1 MNFLEKI
8 FKISE
13 HNSSVRVELLA
24 GLTTFLAMSYI
35 IFVNPSILSEAGLDW
50 GAVFVATCIASA
62 FGCILMGVVAN
73 YPIALAPG
81 MGLNAYF
88 TYTVCLGMGVPWQ
101 VALAAVCV
109 SGIVFVIFSVLK
121 IREAIINGI
130 PRSLKFAIGAGIGL
144 FLTLIGMEN
153 AGISVDHP
161 KTLLTLGVI
170 SSPEVLLALL
180 GFFIIVALDYWKVRG
195 AIIISILSITVLA
208 IVFHVGDAEFK
219 GIVGDIP
226 SIAPTLMQMDFKN
239 LFTPALLSVIFVFFL
254 VDLFDSTGTM
264 IGVAHRAGLLNEK
277 GELPRLNRALLADS
291 SAIVAGS
298 ALGTSS
304 VTAYVESAAGVAA
317 GGKTGLTSI
326 VVGVLFLAALWFS
339 PLVGSVPAFATAP
352 ALIFVGILMMK
363 GCLEIDWNDLTE
375 AAPAFFTI
383 AFMPFT
389 YSIAN
394 GIAMGFISYAIIKA
408 LCGKARE
415 VPIMV
420 WIVSALWVAKFWYFG
435 G

>member
-144 FLTLIGMEN
+144 FLTLIGMKG
-153 AGISVDHP
+153 AGIVVDNP
-161 KTLLTLGVI
+161 ATLVGLGDIKSKAVQL
-170 SSPEVLLALL
+170 SLL
-180 GFFIIVALDYWKVRG
+180 GFFIIVALDHFRIRG
-195 AIIISILSITVLA
+195 A
-208 IVFHVGDAEFK
+208 
-219 GIVGDIP
+219 
-226 SIAPTLMQMDFKN
+226 
-239 LFTPALLSVIFVFFL
+239 
-254 VDLFDSTGTM
+254 
-264 IGVAHRAGLLNEK
+264 
-277 GELPRLNRALLADS
+277 
-291 SAIVAGS
+291 
-298 ALGTSS
+298 
-304 VTAYVESAAGVAA
+304 
-317 GGKTGLTSI
+317 
-326 VVGVLFLAALWFS
+326 
-339 PLVGSVPAFATAP
+339 
-352 ALIFVGILMMK
+352 
-363 GCLEIDWNDLTE
+363 
-375 AAPAFFTI
+375 
-383 AFMPFT
+383 
-389 YSIAN
+389 
-394 GIAMGFISYAIIKA
+394 
-408 LCGKARE
+408 
-415 VPIMV
+415 
-420 WIVSALWVAKFWYFG
+420 
-435 G
+435 

>member
-8 FKISE
+8 FKITDN
-13 HNSSVRVELLA
+13 NSSVRVELLA

-130 PRSLKFAIGAGIGL
+130 PQSLKFAIGAGIGL
-144 FLTLIGMEN
+144 FLTLIGMKG
-153 AGISVDHP
+153 AGIVVDNP
-161 KTLLTLGVI
+161 ATLVGLGDI
-170 SSPEVLLALL
+170 KSPAVLLSLL
-180 GFFIIVALDYWKVRG
+180 GFFIIVALDHFRIRG
-195 AIIISILSITVLA
+195 AIIISILVLTVLS
-208 IVFHVGDAEFK
+208 IIFGLSEFK
-219 GIVGDIP
+219 GVVGEIP
-226 SIAPTLMQMDFKN
+226 SIAPTLMQMNFKD

-317 GGKTGLTSI
+317 GGRTGLTSI
-326 VVGVLFLAALWFS
+326 VVGLLFLAALWFS

-363 GCLEIDWNDLTE
+363 GCLEINWNDLTE
-375 AAPAFFTI
+375 AAPAFLTI

-394 GIAMGFISYAIIKA
+394 GIAMGFISYAVVKA

>member
-8 FKISE
+8 FKITDN
-13 HNSSVRVELLA
+13 NSSLRVELLA

-35 IFVNPSILSEAGLDW
+35 IFVNPNILSEAGLDW

-88 TYTVCLGMGVPWQ
+88 TYTVCSGMGVPWQ

-130 PRSLKFAIGAGIGL
+130 PQSLKFAIGAGIGL

-153 AGISVDHP
+153 AGIAVDHP

-170 SSPEVLLALL
+170 SSPEVLLSLL
-180 GFFIIVALDYWKVRG
+180 GFFIIVALDHFRIRG

-208 IVFHVGDAEFK
+208 IIFHVGDAEFK
-219 GIVGDIP
+219 GIVGEIP
-226 SIAPTLMQMDFKN
+226 SIAPTLMQMDFQS

-317 GGKTGLTSI
+317 GGRTGLTSI
-326 VVGVLFLAALWFS
+326 VVGLLFLAALWFS
-339 PLVGSVPAFATAP
+339 PLVDSVPAFATAP

-363 GCLEIDWNDLTE
+363 GCLEINWNDLTE
-375 AAPAFFTI
+375 AAPAFLTI

-394 GIAMGFISYAIIKA
+394 GIAMGFISYTIVKA

-420 WIVSALWVAKFWYFG
+420 WIVSALWVAKFWFFG
-435 G
+435 D

>member
-8 FKISE
+8 FKISAL
-13 HNSSVRVELLA
+13 NSSIRVELLA

-130 PRSLKFAIGAGIGL
+130 PQSLKFAIGAGIGL

-153 AGISVDHP
+153 AGIAVDHP

-170 SSPEVLLALL
+170 SSPEVLLSLL
-180 GFFIIVALDYWKVRG
+180 GFFIIVALDHFRIRG

-208 IVFHVGDAEFK
+208 IIFHVGDAEFK
-219 GIVGDIP
+219 GIVGEIP
-226 SIAPTLMQMDFKN
+226 SIAPTLMQMNFKD

-326 VVGVLFLAALWFS
+326 VVGLLFLAALWFS

-363 GCLEIDWNDLTE
+363 GCLEINWNDLTE
-375 AAPAFFTI
+375 AAPAFLTI

-394 GIAMGFISYAIIKA
+394 GIAMGFISYAVVKA
-408 LCGKARE
+408 LCGKARK

>member
-144 FLTLIGMEN
+144 FLTLIGMKG
-153 AGISVDHP
+153 AGIVVDNP
-161 KTLLTLGVI
+161 ATLVGLGDI
-170 SSPEVLLALL
+170 KSPAVLLSLL
-180 GFFIIVALDYWKVRG
+180 GFFIIVALDHFRVRG
-195 AIIISILSITVLA
+195 AIIISILVLTVLS
-208 IVFHVGDAEFK
+208 IIFGLSEFK
-219 GIVGDIP
+219 GIVGEIP
-226 SIAPTLMQMDFKN
+226 SIAPTLMQMNFKD

-291 SAIVAGS
+291 SSIVVGS

-326 VVGVLFLAALWFS
+326 VVGILFLAALWFS

-394 GIAMGFISYAIIKA
+394 GIAMGFISYAVVKA
-408 LCGKARE
+408 LCGKAKE
-415 VPIMV
+415 VPVMV

>member
-8 FKISE
+8 FKITDN
-13 HNSSVRVELLA
+13 NSSVRVELLA

-88 TYTVCLGMGVPWQ
+88 TYTVCQSMGVPWQ

-130 PRSLKFAIGAGIGL
+130 PQSLKFAIGAGIGL

-153 AGISVDHP
+153 AGIAVDHP

-170 SSPEVLLALL
+170 SSPEVLLSLL
-180 GFFIIVALDYWKVRG
+180 GFFIIVALDHFRIRG

-208 IVFHVGDAEFK
+208 IIFHVGDAEFK
-219 GIVGDIP
+219 GVVGDIP
-226 SIAPTLMQMDFKN
+226 SIAPTLMQMDFQS

-326 VVGVLFLAALWFS
+326 VVGLLFLAALWFS
-339 PLVGSVPAFATAP
+339 PLVGSVPKFATAP

-363 GCLEIDWNDLTE
+363 SCLEINWNDLTE

-383 AFMPFT
+383 TFMPFT

-394 GIAMGFISYAIIKA
+394 GIAMGFISYTVVKA

-420 WIVSALWVAKFWYFG
+420 WIVSALWVAKFWFFG
-435 G
+435 D

>member
-109 SGIVFVIFSVLK
+109 SGIVFVLFSVLK

-144 FLTLIGMEN
+144 FLTLIGMKG
-153 AGISVDHP
+153 AGIVVDNP
-161 KTLLTLGVI
+161 ATLVGLGDI
-170 SSPEVLLALL
+170 KSPAVLLSLL
-180 GFFIIVALDYWKVRG
+180 GFFIIVALDHFRVRG
-195 AIIISILSITVLA
+195 AIIISILVLTVLS
-208 IVFHVGDAEFK
+208 IIFGLSEFK
-219 GIVGDIP
+219 GIVGEIP
-226 SIAPTLMQMDFKN
+226 SIAPTLMQMNFKD

-291 SAIVAGS
+291 SSIVVGS

-326 VVGVLFLAALWFS
+326 VVGILFLAALWFS

-394 GIAMGFISYAIIKA
+394 GIAMGFISYAVVKA
-408 LCGKARE
+408 LCGKAKE
-415 VPIMV
+415 VPVMV

>member
-1 MNFLEKI
+1 MDFINRF
-8 FKISE
+8 FKIPQAD
-13 HNSSVRVELLA
+13 SSIRVELLA

-35 IFVNPSILSEAGLDW
+35 VFVNPSILSETGMDW

-109 SGIVFVIFSVLK
+109 SGIVFVIFSLTGVRK
-121 IREAIINGI
+121 AIIDGI
-130 PRSLKFAIGAGIGL
+130 PQSLKFAIVAGIGL
-144 FLTLIGMEN
+144 FLTLIGMKS
-153 AGISVDHP
+153 AGIVVDNP
-161 KTLLTLGVI
+161 ATLVALGDI
-170 SSPEVLLALL
+170 KSPSVLLSLL
-180 GFFIIVALDYWKVRG
+180 GFFVIVALDHFRIRG
-195 AIIISILSITVLA
+195 AIIISILVLTVLS
-208 IVFHVGDAEFK
+208 IIFGLSEFK
-219 GIVGDIP
+219 GIVGEIP
-226 SIAPTLMQMDFKN
+226 AIAPTLMQMDFKS
-239 LFTPALLSVIFVFFL
+239 LFTAELLSVIFVFFL

-264 IGVAHRAGLLNEK
+264 IGVAHRAGLLDKQGN
-277 GELPRLNRALLADS
+277 LPHLNKALLADS
-291 SAIVAGS
+291 TAIVAGS

-317 GGKTGLTSI
+317 GGKTGLTAI
-326 VVGVLFLAALWFS
+326 VVGLLFLAALWFS
-339 PLVGSVPAFATAP
+339 PLVASVPAFATAP

-363 GCLEIDWNDLTE
+363 SCLEIDWNDLTE

-383 AFMPFT
+383 TFMPFT

-394 GIAMGFISYAIIKA
+394 GIAIGFISYAIVKA
-408 LCGKARE
+408 LCGKAKE
-415 VPIMV
+415 VSIMA
-420 WIVSALWVAKFWYFG
+420 WIIAALWVIKFWFFNN
-435 G
+435 

>member
-8 FKISE
+8 FKITDN
-13 HNSSVRVELLA
+13 NSSVRVELLA

-130 PRSLKFAIGAGIGL
+130 PQSLKFAIGAGIGL

-153 AGISVDHP
+153 AGIAVDHP

-170 SSPEVLLALL
+170 SSPEVLLSLL
-180 GFFIIVALDYWKVRG
+180 GFFIIVALDHFRIRG

-208 IVFHVGDAEFK
+208 IIFHVGDAEFK
-219 GIVGDIP
+219 GIVGEIP
-226 SIAPTLMQMDFKN
+226 SIAPTLMQMDFQS

-326 VVGVLFLAALWFS
+326 VVGLLFLAALWFS
-339 PLVGSVPAFATAP
+339 PLVGSVPKFATAP

-363 GCLEIDWNDLTE
+363 SCLEINWNDLTE
-375 AAPAFFTI
+375 AAPAFLTI

-394 GIAMGFISYAIIKA
+394 GIAMGFISYTIVKA

-420 WIVSALWVAKFWYFG
+420 WIVSALWVAKFWFFG

>member
-8 FKISE
+8 FKITDN
-13 HNSSVRVELLA
+13 NSSVRVELLA

-35 IFVNPSILSEAGLDW
+35 IFVNPNILSEAGLDW

-130 PRSLKFAIGAGIGL
+130 PQSLKFAIGAGIGL

-161 KTLLTLGVI
+161 TTLLTVGVI
-170 SSPEVLLALL
+170 SSPEVLLSLL
-180 GFFIIVALDYWKVRG
+180 GFFIIVALDHFRIRG

-208 IVFHVGDAEFK
+208 IIFHVGDAEFK
-219 GIVGDIP
+219 GVVGDIP
-226 SIAPTLMQMDFKN
+226 SIAPTLMQMDFQS

-326 VVGVLFLAALWFS
+326 VVGILFLAALWFS
-339 PLVGSVPAFATAP
+339 PLVGSVPKFATAP

-363 GCLEIDWNDLTE
+363 SCLEINWNDLTE

-383 AFMPFT
+383 TFMPFT

-394 GIAMGFISYAIIKA
+394 GIAMGFISYTVVKA
-408 LCGKARE
+408 LCGKAKE
-415 VPIMV
+415 VPVMV
-420 WIVSALWVAKFWYFG
+420 WIVSALWVAKFWFFG

>member
-144 FLTLIGMEN
+144 FLTLIGMKG
-153 AGISVDHP
+153 AGIVVDNP
-161 KTLLTLGVI
+161 ATLVGLGDIKSKAVQL
-170 SSPEVLLALL
+170 SLL
-180 GFFIIVALDYWKVRG
+180 GFFIIVALDHFRIRG
-195 AIIISILSITVLA
+195 AIIISILITTVLA
-208 IVFHVGDAEFK
+208 IVYQVGDAEFK

-394 GIAMGFISYAIIKA
+394 GIAMGFISYAIVKA

>member
-144 FLTLIGMEN
+144 FLTLIGMKG
-153 AGISVDHP
+153 AGIVVDNP
-161 KTLLTLGVI
+161 ATLVGLGDIKSKAVQL
-170 SSPEVLLALL
+170 SLL
-180 GFFIIVALDYWKVRG
+180 GFFIIVALDHFRIRG
-195 AIIISILSITVLA
+195 AIIISILVLTVLS
-208 IVFHVGDAEFK
+208 IIFGLSEFK

>member
-8 FKISE
+8 FKITDN
-13 HNSSVRVELLA
+13 NSSVRVELLA

-35 IFVNPSILSEAGLDW
+35 IFVNPNILSEAGLDW

-88 TYTVCLGMGVPWQ
+88 TYTVCSGMGVPWQ

-130 PRSLKFAIGAGIGL
+130 PQSLKFAIGAGIGL

-153 AGISVDHP
+153 AGIAVDHP

-170 SSPEVLLALL
+170 SSPEVLLSLL
-180 GFFIIVALDYWKVRG
+180 GFFIIVALDHFRIRG

-208 IVFHVGDAEFK
+208 IIFHVGDAEFK

-226 SIAPTLMQMDFKN
+226 SIAPTLMQMDFQS

-326 VVGVLFLAALWFS
+326 VVGLLFLAALWFS
-339 PLVGSVPAFATAP
+339 PLVGSVPKFATAP

-363 GCLEIDWNDLTE
+363 SCLEINWNDLTE

-383 AFMPFT
+383 TFMPFT

-394 GIAMGFISYAIIKA
+394 GIAMGFISYTVVKA

>member
-8 FKISE
+8 FKITDN
-13 HNSSVRVELLA
+13 NSSVRVELLA

-88 TYTVCLGMGVPWQ
+88 TYTVCSGMGVPWQ

-130 PRSLKFAIGAGIGL
+130 PQSLKFAIGAGIGL

-161 KTLLTLGVI
+161 TTLLTVGVI
-170 SSPEVLLALL
+170 SSPEVLLSLL
-180 GFFIIVALDYWKVRG
+180 GFFIIVALDHFRIRG

-208 IVFHVGDAEFK
+208 IIFHVGDAEFK
-219 GIVGDIP
+219 GIVGEIP
-226 SIAPTLMQMDFKN
+226 SIAPTLMQMDFQS

-317 GGKTGLTSI
+317 GGRTGLTSI
-326 VVGVLFLAALWFS
+326 VVGLLFLAALWFS
-339 PLVGSVPAFATAP
+339 PLVGSVPKFATAP

-363 GCLEIDWNDLTE
+363 SCLEINWNDLTE

-383 AFMPFT
+383 TFMPFT

-394 GIAMGFISYAIIKA
+394 GIAMGFISYTVVKA

>member
-8 FKISE
+8 FKITDN
-13 HNSSVRVELLA
+13 NSSVRVELLA

-130 PRSLKFAIGAGIGL
+130 PQSLKFAIGAGIGL
-144 FLTLIGMEN
+144 FLTLIGMKG
-153 AGISVDHP
+153 AGIVVDNP
-161 KTLLTLGVI
+161 ATLVGLGDI
-170 SSPEVLLALL
+170 KSSAVLLSLL
-180 GFFIIVALDYWKVRG
+180 GFFIIVALDHFRIRG
-195 AIIISILSITVLA
+195 AIIISILVLTVLS
-208 IVFHVGDAEFK
+208 IIFGLSEFK
-219 GIVGDIP
+219 GVVGEIP
-226 SIAPTLMQMDFKN
+226 SIAPTLMQMNFKD

-317 GGKTGLTSI
+317 GGRTGLTSI
-326 VVGVLFLAALWFS
+326 VVGLLFLAALWFS

-363 GCLEIDWNDLTE
+363 GCLEINWNDLTE
-375 AAPAFFTI
+375 AAPAFLTI

-394 GIAMGFISYAIIKA
+394 GIAMGFISYAVVKA

>member
-144 FLTLIGMEN
+144 FLTLIGMKG
-153 AGISVDHP
+153 AGIVVDNP
-161 KTLLTLGVI
+161 ATLVGLGDI
-170 SSPEVLLALL
+170 KSPAVLLSLL
-180 GFFIIVALDYWKVRG
+180 GFFIIVALDHFRIRG
-195 AIIISILSITVLA
+195 AIIISILITTVLA
-208 IVFHVGDAEFK
+208 IVYQVGDAEFK

>member
-8 FKISE
+8 FKITDN
-13 HNSSVRVELLA
+13 NSSVRVELLA

-130 PRSLKFAIGAGIGL
+130 PQSLKFAIGAGIGL

-161 KTLLTLGVI
+161 TTLLTVGVI
-170 SSPEVLLALL
+170 SSPEVLLSLL
-180 GFFIIVALDYWKVRG
+180 GFFIIVALDHFRIRG

-208 IVFHVGDAEFK
+208 IIFHVGDAEFK
-219 GIVGDIP
+219 GVVGDIP
-226 SIAPTLMQMDFKN
+226 SIAPTLMQMDFQS

-326 VVGVLFLAALWFS
+326 VVGILFLAALWFS
-339 PLVGSVPAFATAP
+339 PLVGSVPKFATAP

-363 GCLEIDWNDLTE
+363 SCLEINWNDLTE

-383 AFMPFT
+383 TFMPFT

-394 GIAMGFISYAIIKA
+394 GIAMGFISYTVVKA
-408 LCGKARE
+408 LCGKAKE
-415 VPIMV
+415 VPVMV
-420 WIVSALWVAKFWYFG
+420 WIVSALWVAKFWFFG

>member
-130 PRSLKFAIGAGIGL
+130 PQSLKFAIGAGIGL

-161 KTLLTLGVI
+161 TTLLTVGVI
-170 SSPEVLLALL
+170 SSPEVLLSLL
-180 GFFIIVALDYWKVRG
+180 GFFIIVALDHFRIRG

-208 IVFHVGDAEFK
+208 IIFHVGDAEFK
-219 GIVGDIP
+219 GVVGDIP
-226 SIAPTLMQMDFKN
+226 SIAPTLMQMDFQS

-326 VVGVLFLAALWFS
+326 VVGILFLAALWFS
-339 PLVGSVPAFATAP
+339 PLVGSVPKFATAP

-363 GCLEIDWNDLTE
+363 SCLEINWNDLTE

-383 AFMPFT
+383 TFMPFT

-394 GIAMGFISYAIIKA
+394 GIAMGFISYTVVKA
-408 LCGKARE
+408 LCGKAKE
-415 VPIMV
+415 VPVMV
-420 WIVSALWVAKFWYFG
+420 WIVSALWVAKFWFFG

>member
-8 FKISE
+8 FKITDN
-13 HNSSVRVELLA
+13 NSSVRVELLA

-35 IFVNPSILSEAGLDW
+35 IFVNPNILSEAGLDW

-88 TYTVCLGMGVPWQ
+88 TYTVCQGMGVPWQ

-130 PRSLKFAIGAGIGL
+130 PQSLKFAIGAGIGL

-153 AGISVDHP
+153 AGIAVDHP

-170 SSPEVLLALL
+170 SSPEVLLSLL
-180 GFFIIVALDYWKVRG
+180 GFFIIVALDHFRIRG

-208 IVFHVGDAEFK
+208 IIFHVGDAEFK
-219 GIVGDIP
+219 GVVGDIP
-226 SIAPTLMQMDFKN
+226 SIAPTLMQMDFKS

-317 GGKTGLTSI
+317 GGRTGLTSI
-326 VVGVLFLAALWFS
+326 VVGLLFLAALWFS
-339 PLVGSVPAFATAP
+339 PLVGSVPKFATAP

-363 GCLEIDWNDLTE
+363 SCLEINWNDLTE
-375 AAPAFFTI
+375 AAPAFLTI

-394 GIAMGFISYAIIKA
+394 GIAMGFISYTIVKA

-420 WIVSALWVAKFWYFG
+420 WIVSALWVAKFWFFG
-435 G
+435 D

>member
-144 FLTLIGMEN
+144 FLTLIGMKG
-153 AGISVDHP
+153 AGIVVDNP
-161 KTLLTLGVI
+161 ATLVGLGDIKSKAVQL
-170 SSPEVLLALL
+170 SLL
-180 GFFIIVALDYWKVRG
+180 GFFIIVALDHFRIRG
-195 AIIISILSITVLA
+195 AIIISILITTVLA
-208 IVFHVGDAEFK
+208 IVYQVGDAEFK

>member
-130 PRSLKFAIGAGIGL
+130 PQSLKFAIGAGIGL

-161 KTLLTLGVI
+161 TTLLTVGVI
-170 SSPEVLLALL
+170 SSPEVLLSLL
-180 GFFIIVALDYWKVRG
+180 GFFIIVALDHFRIRG

-208 IVFHVGDAEFK
+208 IIFHVGDAEFK

-226 SIAPTLMQMDFKN
+226 SIAPTLMQMDFQS

-326 VVGVLFLAALWFS
+326 VVGLLFLAALWFS
-339 PLVGSVPAFATAP
+339 PLVGSVPKFATAP

-363 GCLEIDWNDLTE
+363 SCLEINWNDLTE

-383 AFMPFT
+383 TFMPFT

-394 GIAMGFISYAIIKA
+394 GIAMGFISYTVVKA
-408 LCGKARE
+408 LCGKAKE
-415 VPIMV
+415 VPVMV
-420 WIVSALWVAKFWYFG
+420 WIVSALWVAKFWFFG

>member
-8 FKISE
+8 FKITDN
-13 HNSSVRVELLA
+13 NSSVRVELLA

-130 PRSLKFAIGAGIGL
+130 PQSLKFAIGAGIGL

-153 AGISVDHP
+153 AGIAVDHP

-170 SSPEVLLALL
+170 SSPEVLLSLL
-180 GFFIIVALDYWKVRG
+180 GFFIIVALDHFRIRG

-208 IVFHVGDAEFK
+208 IIFHVGDAEFK
-219 GIVGDIP
+219 GVVGDIP
-226 SIAPTLMQMDFKN
+226 SIAPTLMQMDFQS

-326 VVGVLFLAALWFS
+326 VVGLLFLAALWFS
-339 PLVGSVPAFATAP
+339 PLVDSVPAFATAP

-363 GCLEIDWNDLTE
+363 GCLEINWNDLTE
-375 AAPAFFTI
+375 AAPAFLTI

-394 GIAMGFISYAIIKA
+394 GIAMGFISYAVVKA

>member
-13 HNSSVRVELLA
+13 HNSLVRVELLA

-109 SGIVFVIFSVLK
+109 SGIVFVLFSILK

-144 FLTLIGMEN
+144 FLTLIGMKG
-153 AGISVDHP
+153 AGIVVDNP
-161 KTLLTLGVI
+161 ATLVGLGDI
-170 SSPEVLLALL
+170 KSPAVLLSLL
-180 GFFIIVALDYWKVRG
+180 GFFIIVALDHFRVRG
-195 AIIISILSITVLA
+195 AIIISILVLTVLS
-208 IVFHVGDAEFK
+208 IIFGLSEFK
-219 GIVGDIP
+219 GIVGEIP
-226 SIAPTLMQMDFKN
+226 SIAPTLMQMNFKD

-291 SAIVAGS
+291 SSIVVGS

-326 VVGVLFLAALWFS
+326 VVGILFLAALWFS

-394 GIAMGFISYAIIKA
+394 GIAMGFISYAVVKA
-408 LCGKARE
+408 LCGKAKE
-415 VPIMV
+415 VPVMV

>member
-8 FKISE
+8 FKITDN
-13 HNSSVRVELLA
+13 NSSLRVELLA

-35 IFVNPSILSEAGLDW
+35 IFVNPNILSEAGLDW

-88 TYTVCLGMGVPWQ
+88 TYTVCQGMGVPWQ

-130 PRSLKFAIGAGIGL
+130 PQSLKFAIGAGIGL

-161 KTLLTLGVI
+161 TTLLTVGVI
-170 SSPEVLLALL
+170 SSPEVLLSLL
-180 GFFIIVALDYWKVRG
+180 GFFIIVALDHFRIRG

-208 IVFHVGDAEFK
+208 IIFHVGDAEFK
-219 GIVGDIP
+219 GIVGEIP
-226 SIAPTLMQMDFKN
+226 SIAPTLMQMDFQS

-326 VVGVLFLAALWFS
+326 VVGLLFLAALWFS
-339 PLVGSVPAFATAP
+339 PLVGSVPKFATAP

-375 AAPAFFTI
+375 AAPAFLTI

-394 GIAMGFISYAIIKA
+394 GIAMGFISYAVVKA

-420 WIVSALWVAKFWYFG
+420 WIVSALWVAKFWFFG
-435 G
+435 D